1 MEDDGPEPGP
11 SWRNRPGNRVTTN
24 RDNNTRRVSN
34 DINRNHGRS
43 ILEMLRQTS
52 QNRQNYQHV
61 ANNVMRQNSQ
71 HPQTALRQTSQDRQR
86 VQATNNMLRH
96 SIVPQLPQRPVRQ
109 TSQNRQN
116 YQHVANNVLRQNS
129 QHPQTALRQTSQ
141 DRQRVQ
147 ATNNKLKQNNQHP
160 QRPVRQTSQ
169 NRQNV
174 RGNTPIRQ
182 NNQYRQDLNEDNR
195 PMRQA
200 PQHFHDGNRPMRY
213 NNNPA
218 MQQNPGIR
226 YQNDEPHHGHG
237 DMRGGRG
244 NTRSDRD
251 QKRIRTLGFK
261 TLEEISQAEE
271 KDVLQKLNEKRDG
284 FMNVINSPNKSNLD
298 FYVLLIKI
306 LSKVTQSPFVELKSK
321 LILDVCN
328 SEFIN
333 YLRNYLMDLPYAD
346 KPTRYANS
354 LYWNNPSE
362 FWDNF
367 VRFFADIVET
377 SPNLALMR
385 CRALIDSITKTC
397 LECLKEMHGFVL
409 SEDNV
414 LKLNEIRQKMVTY
427 GDRYKTEGRRM
438 LIRDGIQDEQ
448 MQQPPENF
456 RELSVVPT
464 KDDLLGSTPFLRP
477 NIVEGGYQD
486 VEHYL
491 DVQFRLLRED
501 CFGPFRDGL
510 HQFLANPNKKKY
522 DHVRI
527 FHNVR
532 FLCPYV
538 DNLKVGAIV
547 QVDMK
552 THKNFHKINWGHN
565 KRFLFGSLVLFT
577 KDHCSS
583 FMAATILHRDVNLL
597 STGKIPVSVIDTNL
611 DNSIYNGDKYTMIE
625 SEVYFEPY
633 YHVLKA
639 LQEPSF
645 PQHLAMQQYIVKVD
659 AASTHPA
666 YLSNNT
672 DFIIYK
678 DKDLNE
684 IEELADLIDDIDID
698 SELNINKN
706 HIDLKFKVLQPE
718 TWPTA
723 DELKFNESQYEAYR
737 LALTHEFA
745 VIQGPPGTGKTFIG
759 IKVAKTLL
767 QNVESNG
774 LCLMLIICYTNH
786 ALDQFLEAI
795 SKITRSI
802 VRIGGQSRNKAMEQ
816 FNLTNLRKTL
826 TPALRATHSF
836 FIDQKNQLRNS
847 IQSLQIALKTLD
859 IANNG
864 VLSYIFLRNEGD
876 YPVLQSLALYYNKMG
891 YKVEDPLEYW
901 LFEIVLVHESEY
913 EREFDDCLLE
923 YNNLLNTEEDF
934 DERRAEMSLDD
945 EKAVH
950 DQKVLDVV
958 VGNKAS
964 FLVSDARAQIKK
976 LVSAFNQTTDFNERY
991 QLQRAIQGLD
1001 ARINLFNDMA
1011 TDRDLEVDLQIH
1023 ATTDFSLIPV
1033 RRRWAM
1039 YFTWTRHI
1047 IDELKEEIAT
1057 LQESVAPSIAA
1068 YDEARMMMDLQLL
1081 KNQRVKVVGMTTSG
1095 AARMRKLL
1103 QAIAPKIVIVEE
1115 AAEVLEQHIITSL
1128 TKDCQHFILIG
1139 DHQQLRPS
1147 ASHIKLAKKYNIE
1160 VSLFERMITN
1170 GMHSRR
1176 LNVQHRMRPEIAA
1189 LISPHIYPDLA
1200 NHPSVEGF
1208 KNVPGIEK
1216 NLYFFTHDYREEA
1229 QVESN
1234 SKANHKE
1241 ADMALALA
1249 NYLMQQGYTSD
1260 DITILAAYSGQ
1271 MFYMRK
1277 ERQNYS
1283 GLKHVQITVVD
1294 NYQGEESK
1302 IIILSLVRNNEENK
1316 IGFLGTD
1323 NRVCVALSRAKEGF
1337 YIFGNINMLKTAKSD
1352 LWSKIATTL
1361 ENNGSLGTTLILKCQ
1376 NHPDQVTRISTPE
1389 DFNKLPPEGGC
1400 YEKCNY
1406 QYHCGHKCQLYCHG
1420 YDREHINTLCTMKC
1434 ERVLCDLD
1442 HVCPLKCSVD
1452 CQPCKVLVKKTLP
1465 CGHDMNVYCHR
1476 DPEDPKNKCLTKV
1489 EVTLPNCG
1497 HKTQKDCYQD
1507 IKKVR
1512 CFTPCVYRLEECGH
1526 VCSRFCHVTDDP
1538 NHEQYQC
1545 NKPCA
1550 RAKAGC
1556 VADLIGDRGDHQC
1569 RKTCSEKCE
1578 NCNVQ
1583 VKKKRSNCKHS
1594 VTVACSKSPDDIPCN
1609 KNCARTMPCG
1619 HFCKKKCCEPC
1630 GDCRQMVEKVIPE
1643 CNHVI
1648 KLQCKETPSHDM
1660 CQEKCTRLLSCGH
1673 PCTDRCGAVCDRTKC
1688 TKPVSAEVLS
1698 PCGHKIK
1705 LPCNVSAL
1713 MVKGEVK
1720 SEQLAQYCS
1729 AACGAVLACKHLC
1742 AGTCASCAQGRLHQP
1757 CTQKCNQ
1764 DNICGHQCQ
1773 EPCNQI
1779 CPPCKMPC
1787 EVRCKHSQCK
1797 RLCGEPCTPCQEN
1810 CSRRCPHGACS
1821 RRCGEPC
1828 DRQPC
1833 DERCPRRRPCG
1844 HMCRGLCG
1852 EPCPDICQVCN
1863 PDDFPTDFLGDQY
1876 EETDKFIVL
1885 QDCNHI
1891 MEVDSMDSLMTGD
1904 QENIQIRK
1912 CPYCRKAII
1921 NTNRYKDTVN
1931 KMFKNDI
1938 NPIKLR
1944 VYGTDKAIQMKLVEL
1959 RRNVARFAAVY
1970 AMYLEAYMNTMFSN
1984 FTLLLKT
1991 QKKVSLLQVEMEC
2004 VYLNILEM
2012 IAECWKNYRT
2022 QKPPITTLNDEL
2034 QKHIKTL
2041 LGVLKIKPK
2050 SKIPIKISE
2059 QQQNDV
2065 GNEIK
2070 RLNVMVQLS
2079 KLLHLANSVRSEP
2092 KLTRQIETTK
2102 GVVFSLSVFNEDKAV
2117 ESLKQ
2122 LQEVIKISNTVVTKY
2137 EREMVVKAMG
2147 FKAGH
2152 WYKCPNGHYYCIG
2165 DCGRANGLGKCP
2177 DCGATVGGQSY
2188 VLTAGNSRAT
2198 ELERM

>member
-1 MEDDGPEPGP
+1 MDDDGPEPGP
-11 SWRNRPGNRVTTN
+11 SWKNRPAYGVRTNHGNN
-24 RDNNTRRVSN
+24 IRRVAN
-34 DINRNHGRS
+34 DVNRNHGRYVPA
-43 ILEMLRQTS
+43 MHS
-52 QNRQNYQHV
+52 QNRQNLQQV
-61 ANNVMRQNSQ
+61 
-71 HPQTALRQTSQDRQR
+71 
-86 VQATNNMLRH
+86 NNM
-96 SIVPQLPQRPVRQ
+96 
-109 TSQNRQN
+109 
-116 YQHVANNVLRQNS
+116 LRQNS
-129 QHPQTALRQTSQ
+129 QHPHRPLRQNNQTRQNNHGTNNMLRQNSQHPHRPLRQTSQ
-141 DRQRVQ
+141 TRQNTTPMRL
-147 ATNNKLKQNNQHP
+147 NN
-160 QRPVRQTSQ
+160 Q
-169 NRQNV
+169 NRQV
-174 RGNTPIRQ
+174 F
-182 NNQYRQDLNEDNR
+182 NEDNR

-200 PQHFHDGNRPMRY
+200 RQNFQEGNRLRRY
-213 NNNPA
+213 DSDPA
-218 MQQNPGIR
+218 MQQNFGMH
-226 YQNDEPHHGHG
+226 YQNDDRGRG

-244 NTRSDRD
+244 HHVRSRRD
-251 QKRIRTLGFK
+251 NDRIRFLGFR

-271 KDVLQKLNEKRDG
+271 KDVLQKLNEKREG
-284 FMNVINSPNKSNLD
+284 FMNVINSPNTDKLD
-298 FYVLLIKI
+298 FFVLLIGI

-328 SEFIN
+328 SEFIT
-333 YLRNYLMDLPYAD
+333 YLKNYLMDLPYAD
-346 KPTRYANS
+346 ESTRYANS
-354 LYWNNPSE
+354 LYWKNQSE

-367 VRFFADIVET
+367 IRFFADIVET
-377 SPNLALMR
+377 SPALALKK
-385 CRALIDSITKTC
+385 CRALIDIVTKTC
-397 LECLKEMHGFVL
+397 LESLKEKKDGFVL
-409 SEDNV
+409 SEDKV
-414 LKLNEIRQKMVTY
+414 LKLDEIRQKMVTY
-427 GDRYKTEGRRM
+427 EDRYQSEGRRM
-438 LIRDGIQDEQ
+438 MMRGHMQDEQ

-501 CFGPFRDGL
+501 CFGPFRDGIK
-510 HQFLANPNKKKY
+510 QFMDNPNKKKY

-547 QVDMK
+547 QIDMK
-552 THKNFHKINWGHN
+552 RHRNFYKINWGHN
-565 KRFLFGSLVLFT
+565 KRFIFGSLVLFT
-577 KDHCSS
+577 KDNCDT

-611 DNSIYNGDKYTMIE
+611 DNSIYNEETYTMIE

-633 YHVLKA
+633 YHVLKV

-666 YLSNNT
+666 YLSDNT
-672 DFIIYK
+672 EFIIYN
-678 DKDLNE
+678 DKELNE
-684 IEELADLIDDIDID
+684 IEEVQYLFDNMAVDSDDED
-698 SELNINKN
+698 LNIDRRRI
-706 HIDLKFKVLQPE
+706 HLRFKVLQRE

-723 DELKFNESQYEAYR
+723 DELKFNDSQYEAYR

-759 IKVAKTLL
+759 IKVAKALL
-767 QNVESNG
+767 HNVKSNG
-774 LCLMLIICYTNH
+774 HCLMLIICYTNH

-795 SKITRSI
+795 SQITKSI
-802 VRIGGQSRNKAMEQ
+802 VRIGGQSRNKAMDQ
-816 FNLTNLRKTL
+816 FNLTNLRRQSL
-826 TPALRATHSF
+826 PGSLRGTHNF
-836 FIDQKNQLRNS
+836 FIVQKNQLRKS
-847 IQSLQIALKTLD
+847 IQGLQIALKTLD
-859 IANNG
+859 ILNNG
-864 VLSYIFLRNEGD
+864 VLSYHFLMNEGD
-876 YPVLQSLALYYNKMG
+876 YPDLEHLEAYYKNRGIRVK
-891 YKVEDPLEYW
+891 DPLEYW
-901 LFEIVLVHESEY
+901 LFEIVIAYESEY
-913 EREFDDCLLE
+913 EREFDDCLLY

-934 DERRAEMSLDD
+934 DEKRTEMILDD
-945 EKAVH
+945 EKAMH
-950 DQKVLDVV
+950 DQKDLDVLV
-958 VGNKAS
+958 AYKAS
-964 FLVSDARAQIKK
+964 FLVSNVKAEIKK
-976 LVSAFNQTTDFNERY
+976 LVSIYNETEDPNKRY
-991 QLQRAIQGLD
+991 QLQMAIQELD
-1001 ARINLFNDMA
+1001 ARINLFNDMV
-1011 TDRDLEVDLQIH
+1011 TNRNLEVHLQIN
-1023 ATTDFSLIPV
+1023 TDTNFSLIPV
-1033 RRRWAM
+1033 QNRWCM
-1039 YFTWTRHI
+1039 YFTWTRRI
-1047 IDELKEEIAT
+1047 MNEVKEEAAT
-1057 LQESVAPSIAA
+1057 LQESVAPLIAA

-1081 KNQRVKVVGMTTSG
+1081 KHQRIKVVGMTTSG

-1147 ASHIKLAKKYNIE
+1147 ASHIKLAKRYNIE

-1170 GMHSRR
+1170 GIHSRR

-1216 NLYFFTHDYREEA
+1216 NLYFFTHDYREET
-1229 QVESN
+1229 QLDSN

-1241 ADMALALA
+1241 ADMTLALA
-1249 NYLMQQGYTSD
+1249 NYLMQQGYTAD

-1277 ERQNYS
+1277 ERQNYA
-1283 GLKHVQITVVD
+1283 GLKHVKITVVD

-1302 IIILSLVRNNEENK
+1302 IIILSLVRNNEENI

-1337 YIFGNINMLKTAKSD
+1337 YIFGNIEMLKTAKSG

-1361 ENNGSLGTTLILKCQ
+1361 ENNGSLGSTLILKCQ
-1376 NHPDQVTRISTPE
+1376 NHPDQVTTISTPE
-1389 DFNKLPPEGGC
+1389 DFNKIPPEGGC

-1434 ERVLCDLD
+1434 ERVLCDLG
-1442 HVCPLKCSVD
+1442 HECPLKCSAD
-1452 CQPCKVLVKKTLP
+1452 CQPCKVLVQKTLP
-1465 CGHDMNVYCHR
+1465 CGHDMDIFCHR

-1497 HKTQKDCYQD
+1497 HTAEKGCYQD
-1507 IKKVR
+1507 IKQVK
-1512 CFTPCVYRLEECGH
+1512 CFTRCVYRLEECGH
-1526 VCSRFCHVTDDP
+1526 VCSRYCHVKDDP
-1538 NHEQYQC
+1538 NHEKYEC
-1545 NKPCA
+1545 YKPCA

-1556 VADLIGDRGDHQC
+1556 VAELIGDRGDHQC
-1569 RKTCSEKCE
+1569 RKTCHEKCDD
-1578 NCNVQ
+1578 CNVQ
-1583 VKKKRSNCKHS
+1583 VKKKRSNCKH
-1594 VTVACSKSPDDIPCN
+1594 VEKVACSKSPDTTPCN

-1630 GDCRQMVEKVIPE
+1630 GDCKQLVDKVIME
-1643 CNHVI
+1643 CLHKI
-1648 KLQCKETPSHDM
+1648 KLPCNQSPSHEL
-1660 CQEKCTRLLSCGH
+1660 CQEKCKRPLPCGH
-1673 PCTDRCGAVCDRTKC
+1673 PCTDRCGAVCDPSKC
-1688 TKPVSAEVLS
+1688 TKPVSVEVLS
-1698 PCGHKIK
+1698 PCGHKVK
-1705 LPCNVSAL
+1705 LPCNVSTSFA
-1713 MVKGEVK
+1713 KGEVGR
-1720 SEQLAQYCS
+1720 EQLAQYCR
-1729 AACGAVLACKHLC
+1729 AACGATLACQHVC
-1742 AGTCASCAQGRLHQP
+1742 AGTCAACAQGRLHQP
-1757 CTQKCNQ
+1757 CTQTCNQ
-1764 DNICGHQCQ
+1764 NNICGHQCQ

-1787 EVRCKHSQCK
+1787 EVRCQHSQCK
-1797 RLCGEPCTPCQEN
+1797 KLCGEPCTPCQES
-1810 CSRRCPHGACS
+1810 CSRRCAHGACE
-1821 RRCGEPC
+1821 RRCDEPC
-1828 DRQPC
+1828 ARRPC

-1852 EPCPDICQVCN
+1852 EPCPDICQLCS
-1863 PDDFPTDFLGDQY
+1863 PDDFPTDFLGDPY

-1891 MEVDSMDSLMTGD
+1891 MEVDSMDSLMMGD

-1944 VYGTDKAIQMKLVEL
+1944 VYGTNEAIRMKLKEL
-1959 RRNVARFAAVY
+1959 QRNVDRFAAEY
-1970 AMYLEAYMNTMFSN
+1970 AIYLQDYMKTMFSS
-1984 FTLLLKT
+1984 FTMLVKT

-2004 VYLNILEM
+2004 VYLNIFEM
-2012 IAECWKNYRT
+2012 IVECWKNYRT
-2022 QKPPITTLNDEL
+2022 QKPPTDTLNDEL
-2034 QKHIKTL
+2034 QTHIKTL
-2041 LGVLKIKPK
+2041 LGVLKIKSK

-2079 KLLHLANSVRSEP
+2079 NLLHIASSIKGDP
-2092 KLTRQIETTK
+2092 KVTQQVETTK
-2102 GVVFSLSVFNEDKAV
+2102 GVVFSLSVFNEDKAI

-2122 LQEVIKISNTVVTKY
+2122 LQLVIKTSNTAVTKY
-2137 EREMVVKAMG
+2137 EREMVVKAIG
-2147 FKAGH
+2147 LKAGH
-2152 WYKCPNGHYYCIG
+2152 WYKCPNGHFYCIG
-2165 DCGRANGLGKCP
+2165 NCGQANGMGKCP
-2177 DCGATVGGQSY
+2177 DCGAAIGGVRYQ
-2188 VLTAGNSRAT
+2188 LTAGNSRAP